1 MLDLS
6 QRKNASRAAE
16 PPTNQKP
23 FAQESI
29 REETQATLKESEG
42 CPGEEAAR
50 PPALVHA
57 RHSFKVVER
66 EA

>member
-6 QRKNASRAAE
+6 QRENASRAAE

-29 REETQATLKESEG
+29 REETQATLKESER

-50 PPALVHA
+50 PLASIHA
-57 RHSFKVVER
+57 GHSIKVVER